1 MSERTTK
8 ITKIT
13 KTRTSKAKTKASM
26 TVEIVPEPVNT
37 ATVHTVNTVNTEP
50 KAPRGRKAKS
60 KVVVPVE
67 HSNVVVIPEITA
79 NTANTANTTN
89 TVVPKRKKQFSV
101 VAIVTPN
108 GIEGSLQPE
117 IRKPLIAHL
126 PIQSSEVIFHDNNA
140 QYNPIPPTAVEA
152 YNAMSDDPFQEGVE
166 VIQPAVIP
174 KQQAPSVVVE
184 GSVPIPDYYKKGT
197 LLVQYQA
204 TEEIRKIPEQVDI
217 ACFWCCHRFETRPV
231 VLPVKDQGEYIEV
244 QGNFCTPECSMS
256 YLFDQRMDSYSRW
269 EQLSLLNRIYGVD
282 EPIKPAPPRQIL
294 KLFGGPMGIEE
305 YRNIVR
311 KRILRVDI
319 HLPPMVSL
327 LATMDTKPIDF
338 YDVSLTKNVMET
350 VKERL
355 DKAEQV
361 LKLKRTKPLKAWEST
376 LDACINLKVRS
387 G

>member
-1 MSERTTK
+1 MSEPV
-8 ITKIT
+8 
-13 KTRTSKAKTKASM
+13 AKVVK
-26 TVEIVPEPVNT
+26 
-37 ATVHTVNTVNTEP
+37 
-50 KAPRGRKAKS
+50 PRGRKAKVAVEPMTVTT
-60 KVVVPVE
+60 VVSAIEETVPT
-67 HSNVVVIPEITA
+67 NVVIQP
-79 NTANTANTTN
+79 
-89 TVVPKRKKQFSV
+89 VPKRKSTKKQFSV
-101 VAIVTPN
+101 VAIVTPE

-117 IRKPLIAHL
+117 MRKPLIAHL
-126 PIQSSEVIFHDNNA
+126 PIQSSDVIFHEEA
-140 QYNPIPPTAVEA
+140 VVYNPVPPSAVEA
-152 YNAMSDDPFQEGVE
+152 YNAMSDDPFQEGAE
-166 VIQPAVIP
+166 VIQQPVVPAP
-174 KQQAPSVVVE
+174 KQQTVAND
-184 GSVPIPDYYKKGT
+184 GTVPVPDYYKKGT
-197 LLVQYQA
+197 LLIQYQA

-244 QGNFCTPECSMS
+244 QGNFCTPECAMS
-256 YLFDQRMDSYSRW
+256 YLFDLRMDSYCRW
-269 EQLSLLNRIYGVD
+269 EQLSLLNRIYGING
-282 EPIKPAPPRQIL
+282 PIKPAPPRQIL

-305 YRNIVR
+305 YRNLVR
-311 KRILRVDI
+311 KGHLRVDI

>member
-1 MSERTTK
+1 MSEVAAKVGKATP
-8 ITKIT
+8 
-13 KTRTSKAKTKASM
+13 TSGKATPTSGKA
-26 TVEIVPEPVNT
+26 TPTPG
-37 ATVHTVNTVNTEP
+37 
-50 KAPRGRKAKS
+50 KARGRKAK
-60 KVVVPVE
+60 VVVELAAEPAPT
-67 HSNVVVIPEITA
+67 NVVVQ
-79 NTANTANTTN
+79 
-89 TVVPKRKKQFSV
+89 PKRKSTKKQFSV
-101 VAIVTPN
+101 VAIVTPE

-117 IRKPLIAHL
+117 TRKPLIAHL
-126 PIQSSEVIFHDNNA
+126 PIQSSEVIFHEDA
-140 QYNPIPPTAVEA
+140 VVYNPVPPAAVEA
-152 YNAMSDDPFQEGVE
+152 YNAMSDNPFQEGAE
-166 VIQPAVIP
+166 VIQQPPTVPVTSRHQPVA
-174 KQQAPSVVVE
+174 VE
-184 GSVPIPDYYKKGT
+184 GSVPVPDYYKKGT

-231 VLPVKDQGEYIEV
+231 VLPIKDQGEYIEV
-244 QGNFCTPECSMS
+244 QGNYCTPECAMS
-256 YLFDQRMDSYSRW
+256 YLFDQRMDSYTRW
-269 EQLSLLNRIYGVD
+269 EQLSLLNRIYGING
-282 EPIKPAPPRQIL
+282 PIKPAPPRQIL

-305 YRNIVR
+305 YRNLVR
-311 KRILRVDI
+311 KGHLRVDI

-376 LDACINLKVRS
+376 LDACINLKVTS

>member
-1 MSERTTK
+1 MSEPV
-8 ITKIT
+8 
-13 KTRTSKAKTKASM
+13 AKVVK
-26 TVEIVPEPVNT
+26 
-37 ATVHTVNTVNTEP
+37 
-50 KAPRGRKAKS
+50 PRGRKAKA
-60 KVVVPVE
+60 VITE
-67 HSNVVVIPEITA
+67 DLATTNVVIQNVEVS
-79 NTANTANTTN
+79 
-89 TVVPKRKKQFSV
+89 TVPPKRKSAKKQFSV

-108 GIEGSLQPE
+108 SIEGSLQPE

-126 PIQSSEVIFHDNNA
+126 PIQSNEVIFHEETVA
-140 QYNPIPPTAVEA
+140 YNPLPPSAVEA
-152 YNAMSDDPFQEGVE
+152 YNAMSDDPFQEGAE
-166 VIQPAVIP
+166 VIQQTAIPVP
-174 KQQAPSVVVE
+174 KQQSVTSVE
-184 GSVPIPDYYKKGT
+184 GSVPVPDYYKKGT

-204 TEEIRKIPEQVDI
+204 TEEIRKIPEQVDV

-244 QGNFCTPECSMS
+244 QGNFCTPECAMS
-256 YLFDQRMDSYSRW
+256 YLFDQRMDSYTRW
-269 EQLSLLNRIYGVD
+269 EQLSLLNRIYGMD
-282 EPIKPAPPRQIL
+282 GPIKPAPPRQIL

-305 YRNIVR
+305 YRTLVR
-311 KRILRVDI
+311 KGHLRVDI

-338 YDVSLTKNVMET
+338 YDISLTKNVMET

>member
-1 MSERTTK
+1 
-8 ITKIT
+8 
-13 KTRTSKAKTKASM
+13 
-26 TVEIVPEPVNT
+26 VPE
-37 ATVHTVNTVNTEP
+37 
-50 KAPRGRKAKS
+50 
-60 KVVVPVE
+60 
-67 HSNVVVIPEITA
+67 
-79 NTANTANTTN
+79 NTANV
-89 TVVPKRKKQFSV
+89 VVPKRKKQFSV

-126 PIQSSEVIFHDNNA
+126 PIQSSEVVFHDNNA

-166 VIQPAVIP
+166 VIQPTVIP
-174 KQQAPSVVVE
+174 KQQAPTVAVE

-217 ACFWCCHRFETRPV
+217 ACFWCCHRFETRPI

-244 QGNFCTPECSMS
+244 QGNFCTPECAMS
-256 YLFDQRMDSYSRW
+256 YLFDLRMDSYSRW
-269 EQLSLLNRIYGVD
+269 EQLSLLNRIYGING
-282 EPIKPAPPRQIL
+282 PIKPAPPRQVL

-305 YRNIVR
+305 YRYLVR
-311 KRILRVDI
+311 KGQLRVDI

>member
-1 MSERTTK
+1 MSEPA
-8 ITKIT
+8 
-13 KTRTSKAKTKASM
+13 AKVVK
-26 TVEIVPEPVNT
+26 
-37 ATVHTVNTVNTEP
+37 
-50 KAPRGRKAKS
+50 PRGRKAKA
-60 KVVVPVE
+60 VVAE
-67 HSNVVVIPEITA
+67 DLATTNVVIQNVEVS
-79 NTANTANTTN
+79 
-89 TVVPKRKKQFSV
+89 TVPPKRKSAKKQFSV

-108 GIEGSLQPE
+108 SIEGSLQPE

-126 PIQSSEVIFHDNNA
+126 PIQSNEVIFHEEA
-140 QYNPIPPTAVEA
+140 VAYNPVPPSAVEA
-152 YNAMSDDPFQEGVE
+152 YNAMSDDPFQEGAE
-166 VIQPAVIP
+166 VIQQSPVP
-174 KQQAPSVVVE
+174 KQQSVTSVE
-184 GSVPIPDYYKKGT
+184 GSVPVPDYYKKGT
-197 LLVQYQA
+197 LLIQYQA
-204 TEEIRKIPEQVDI
+204 TEEIRKIPEQVDV
-217 ACFWCCHRFETRPV
+217 ACFWCCHRFETRPI

-244 QGNFCTPECSMS
+244 QGNFCTPECAMS
-256 YLFDQRMDSYSRW
+256 YLFDQRMDSYTRW
-269 EQLSLLNRIYGVD
+269 EQLSLLNRIYGID
-282 EPIKPAPPRQIL
+282 GPIKPAPPRQIL

-305 YRNIVR
+305 YRNLVR
-311 KRILRVDI
+311 KGSLRVDI